1 MITQATSTTPSSGFT
16 LIEMM
21 VAIAV
26 IAILSGVLFT
36 AINQNQ
42 NSPRLETAQM
52 ILSQAFAN
60 ARSQAILKQNRARLI
75 INSTEPA
82 TETEAD
88 AFLRYFGVVV
98 ETEPDSNQWVTALK
112 GEYLPEGIYFIPDS
126 SSQIIAW
133 NEDKPDS
140 SYSNQSMDLN
150 FPSNQ
155 AERSGSGTS
164 WIYYEFKSTGRMS
177 GLNNKVVLAEGTIQ
191 ALKPEFES
199 PTAILGMVFNGYG
212 LQFPLDEEGA
222 L

>member
-1 MITQATSTTPSSGFT
+1 
-16 LIEMM
+16 M

-75 INSTEPA
+75 INSNEPA
-82 TETEAD
+82 NEKEAD

-98 ETEPDSNQWVTALK
+98 ETEPDSDQWETTLK

-140 SYSNQSMDLN
+140 AYSKQSMNLK

-155 AERSGSGTS
+155 TERPGSGPS

-177 GLNNKVVLAEGTIQ
+177 GLNNKVVLAEGSMQ
-191 ALKPEFES
+191 ALKPEFKS

-212 LQFPLDEEGA
+212 LQFPLDEEDA

>member
-1 MITQATSTTPSSGFT
+1 
-16 LIEMM
+16 M

-75 INSTEPA
+75 INSAEPA
-82 TETEAD
+82 NETEAD

-98 ETEPDSNQWVTALK
+98 ETETDSNQWETALK
-112 GEYLPEGIYFIPDS
+112 GEFLPEGIYFIPDS
-126 SSQIIAW
+126 SSQIVAW
-133 NEDKPDS
+133 NEDKPAS
-140 SYSNQSMDLN
+140 SYSNQSMNLK

-155 AERSGSGTS
+155 AERPGSGTS

-177 GLNNKVVLAEGTIQ
+177 GLNNKVVLAEGAIQ

-212 LQFPLDEEGA
+212 LQFPLDEEDA